1 MYARIT
7 TYQIDTSRIDEM
19 TELLAELKGKCNSL
33 PGILFYHT
41 VWREDGQGV
50 STTIYDCRAS
60 AIEATAMLQGIWD
73 EFSSILIAEPETEY
87 YTNTKNMLFD
97 KR

>member
-7 TYQIDTSRIDEM
+7 SYQIDPSRIVEM
-19 TELLAELKGKCNSL
+19 TALLAELKGKCNSL
-33 PGILFYHT
+33 PGILVYYT

-60 AIEATAMLQGIWD
+60 AVEATAMLQGIWD
-73 EFSSILIAEPETEY
+73 EFSAILIAEPVTEY
-87 YTNTKNMLFD
+87 YTNTKNMLFN